1 MAKRN
6 NGRKLRLST
15 VMLVVFFAIIAVLL
29 MIPLYALLLGT
40 FKGGAELFVSGL
52 NLNPTPEKLHLNAWK
67 YLFLGVQSDGKLN
80 PHDYFIW
87 YKNSLFIVV
96 VQGGITLLLS
106 SMVAYGLAKYRF
118 KGQNVMFL
126 CVLLVM
132 MIPLEILM
140 LPMYSQINTMGL
152 RDSYAGVMLPFLVNM
167 SAVFFFKQFLE
178 GIPGDLLDAGRVD
191 GCTEYGIFFRII
203 MPIMLPAYASMAV
216 MVGMGAWNGLL
227 WPMLV
232 ISDMKKYTIP
242 IGLNTLWSPY
252 GNNYDLMITGSCFAI
267 IPLLII
273 YLFAQR
279 FIIEGMTAGAV
290 KG

>member
-1 MAKRN
+1 MAKEN

-15 VMLVVFFAIIAVLL
+15 VVLVAMFGAMALLL

-106 SMVAYGLAKYRF
+106 SMVAYGLSKYRF

-203 MPIMLPAYASMAV
+203 MPIMLPAYASMAI

-267 IPLLII
+267 IPLLVI